1 MVDNNKK
8 IWYNEKRLSGELK
21 YVRKET
27 HMQNLQEEKA
37 MENEI
42 NMNEKAKVLVFLDT
56 EDLMRIRGTVDYD
69 AVFARIAKNG
79 DLELLRD
86 DAQTVNGY
94 AVCGE
99 ERNAKL
105 KSIIVA
111 GENVQINVFSKKK
124 GKFVP
129 IDVKAKD
136 GLLDLRKLI
145 SKPNKK

>member
-1 MVDNNKK
+1 
-8 IWYNEKRLSGELK
+8 
-21 YVRKET
+21 
-27 HMQNLQEEKA
+27 

-69 AVFARIAKNG
+69 AVFFFFAKNG

-111 GENVQINVFSKKK
+111 GENAQINVFSKKK

-129 IDVKAKD
+129 IDVKAEK

-145 SKPNKK
+145 YKPNK

>member
-1 MVDNNKK
+1 
-8 IWYNEKRLSGELK
+8 
-21 YVRKET
+21 
-27 HMQNLQEEKA
+27 

-56 EDLMRIRGTVDYD
+56 EDLMRISGTVDYD

-129 IDVKAKD
+129 IDVKAEK

>member
-1 MVDNNKK
+1 
-8 IWYNEKRLSGELK
+8 
-21 YVRKET
+21 
-27 HMQNLQEEKA
+27 

-56 EDLMRIRGTVDYD
+56 EDLMRIRGTVDYE

-129 IDVKAKD
+129 IDAKAEK

>member
-1 MVDNNKK
+1 
-8 IWYNEKRLSGELK
+8 
-21 YVRKET
+21 
-27 HMQNLQEEKA
+27 

-69 AVFARIAKNG
+69 AVFARIAENG

-86 DAQTVNGY
+86 NAQTVIGY

-105 KSIIVA
+105 KSI
-111 GENVQINVFSKKK
+111 SLL
-124 GKFVP
+124 
-129 IDVKAKD
+129 AKMFKSMSSAKRRESLF
-136 GLLDLRKLI
+136 LLR
-145 SKPNKK
+145 

>member
-1 MVDNNKK
+1 M
-8 IWYNEKRLSGELK
+8 
-21 YVRKET
+21 ET
-27 HMQNLQEEKA
+27 
-37 MENEI
+37 EI
-42 NMNEKAKVLVFLDT
+42 SMNEKAKVLVFLDT

-69 AVFARIAKNG
+69 AAFARVGENG

-86 DAQTVNGY
+86 NAKTVIGY

-105 KSIIVA
+105 KNIILA
-111 GENVQINVFSKKK
+111 GENVQLNVFSKKR
-124 GKFVP
+124 GKFIP
-129 IDVKAKD
+129 IDVKAEK

>member
-1 MVDNNKK
+1 
-8 IWYNEKRLSGELK
+8 
-21 YVRKET
+21 
-27 HMQNLQEEKA
+27 

-42 NMNEKAKVLVFLDT
+42 NVNEKSKVLVFLDT
-56 EDLMRIRGTVDYD
+56 QDLMRIRGTVDYD
-69 AVFARIAKNG
+69 AAFARVGENG

-86 DAQTVNGY
+86 NAKTVIGY

-124 GKFVP
+124 GKFIL
-129 IDVKAKD
+129 IDVKAEN

>member
-1 MVDNNKK
+1 
-8 IWYNEKRLSGELK
+8 
-21 YVRKET
+21 
-27 HMQNLQEEKA
+27 

-99 ERNAKL
+99 ERNASL
-105 KSIIVA
+105 KALSLLA
-111 GENVQINVFSKKK
+111 KMFKSMSSAKRRESLFLLMQRQKKVCWI
-124 GKFVP
+124 F
-129 IDVKAKD
+129 A
-136 GLLDLRKLI
+136 
-145 SKPNKK
+145 S

>member
-1 MVDNNKK
+1 
-8 IWYNEKRLSGELK
+8 
-21 YVRKET
+21 
-27 HMQNLQEEKA
+27 

-69 AVFARIAKNG
+69 AVFARIAENG

-86 DAQTVNGY
+86 NAQTVIGY

-111 GENVQINVFSKKK
+111 GRKCSNQCLQQKE
-124 GKFVP
+124 GKVC
-129 IDVKAKD
+129 
-136 GLLDLRKLI
+136 
-145 SKPNKK
+145 SY

>member
-1 MVDNNKK
+1 
-8 IWYNEKRLSGELK
+8 
-21 YVRKET
+21 
-27 HMQNLQEEKA
+27 

-69 AVFARIAKNG
+69 AVFARIAENG

-86 DAQTVNGY
+86 NAQTVIGY

-129 IDVKAKD
+129 IEVKAED

-145 SKPNKK
+145 SKPNKKVKKYAECDIIMLCIFFKFP